1 MIGARVRFHP
11 AARCC
16 AVDNVIRPT
25 VRRWIAAAL
34 AMVSITAGIVVLAGV
49 VVVRRNSQRRHALV
63 DAELGEQLFDPR
75 SDRVAD
81 RPYGFE
87 R

>member
-1 MIGARVRFHP
+1 MIGARVRLRP
-11 AARCC
+11 ASRCC

-25 VRRWIAAAL
+25 VRGWIAAAL
-34 AMVSITAGIVVLAGV
+34 AMVSITAGIAVLAGV
-49 VVVRRNSQRRHALV
+49 VVVRRHSQRHHALV
-63 DAELGEQLFDPR
+63 DAECGEQLFDAGP
-75 SDRVAD
+75 DRVAD